1 MTSHL
6 VWIRR
11 EIKHVLKLKVIND
24 GLVCNKHAVFAS
36 EDVHLLTEVVLI
48 MDYCD
53 VFISCLDSNSGGTH
67 SQQRIHCWVS
77 KWCIYIYIY
86 AFSRRFYP
94 KRLTLHSSYSFYI
107 LSALAF
113 PGNRTHDLGV
123 ASAMLYQLSYRKAD
137 AMLNVS
143 KSILNQNDLLGGGL
157 CEDGALV
164 DWERLFP
171 CFYIKTFFF
180 FCNLIIYTPL
190 VCVNEVNNL
199 VWALSQARSDEDM
212 SLLLRQ
218 KISVLSFHAVS
229 SVFCKSLTV
238 KPWGEK
244 RVTMHKTPQEKN
256 YRHVYEVNNRVWVYI
271 PVGVHV

>member
-1 MTSHL
+1 MMDLFVTNMQFL
-6 VWIRR
+6 LQKMYIYW
-11 EIKHVLKLKVIND
+11 LKL
-24 GLVCNKHAVFAS
+24 
-36 EDVHLLTEVVLI
+36 
-48 MDYCD
+48 
-53 VFISCLDSNSGGTH
+53 
-67 SQQRIHCWVS
+67 CWLWITVM
-77 KWCIYIYIY
+77 
-86 AFSRRFYP
+86 F
-94 KRLTLHSSYSFYI
+94 
-107 LSALAF
+107 LSAVWTLI
-113 PGNRTHDLGV
+113 LV
-123 ASAMLYQLSYRKAD
+123 APIHSRGFIAEWASD

-143 KSILNQNDLLGGGL
+143 KSILNQNDLLGGL
-157 CEDGALV
+157 CEGGALV

-271 PVGVHV
+271 PVGVHMCKCEDFSVGLCDECIPIGYWLIFSHLITCFSDFM